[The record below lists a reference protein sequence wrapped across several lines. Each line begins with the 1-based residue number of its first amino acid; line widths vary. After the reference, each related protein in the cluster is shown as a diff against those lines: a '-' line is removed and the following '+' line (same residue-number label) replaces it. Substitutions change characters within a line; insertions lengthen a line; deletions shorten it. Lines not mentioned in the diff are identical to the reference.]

1 MESVITVTTLFF
13 LVATLYS
20 TVGHGG
26 GSGYLAV
33 MALLGFAPEAMRP
46 TALILNVCVSLIA
59 TIRFY
64 RAGHFSFPI
73 FWPFALVSVPAAY
86 IGGTL
91 TLPADS
97 YRIVLGAVLVYSAL
111 HMFIRPVGSRGAEV
125 RRPVLWISL
134 IAGFALGLA
143 SGLIGVGG
151 GIFLSPLLLF
161 MGWANLRETAAVSA
175 AFILVN
181 SLAGLAG
188 QLSSLA
194 EVPQALPLWAVAV
207 IGGGWL
213 GSTYGSRRFSN
224 PTLRRALALVLLMA
238 GAKLIFT

>member
-1 MESVITVTTLFF
+1 MESVATVTTLFL

-26 GSGYLAV
+26 GSGYLAA
-33 MALLGFAPEAMRP
+33 MALLGFAPEVMRP

-59 TIRFY
+59 TIKFY
-64 RAGHFSFPI
+64 RAGHFSFPL

-97 YRIVLGAVLVYSAL
+97 YRIILGAVLIFSAL
-111 HMFIRPVGSRGAEV
+111 HMLIRPVGSGGAQV
-125 RRPVLWISL
+125 RRPVVWICL
-134 IAGFALGLA
+134 IAGSVLGLA

-188 QLSSLA
+188 QLSSLV
-194 EVPQALPLWAVAV
+194 EVPPALPLWAIAV

-213 GSTYGSRRFSN
+213 GATYGSRKFSN
-224 PTLRRALALVLLMA
+224 PTLRRALALVLILA
-238 GAKLIFT
+238 GAKLILT